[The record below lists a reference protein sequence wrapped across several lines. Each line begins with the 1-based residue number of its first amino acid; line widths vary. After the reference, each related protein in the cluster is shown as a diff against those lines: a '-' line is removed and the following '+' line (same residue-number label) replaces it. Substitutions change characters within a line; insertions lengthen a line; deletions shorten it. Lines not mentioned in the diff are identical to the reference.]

1 MAKFCGNCGAKLDDN
16 ARVCGH
22 CGTPVAGAPTN
33 ITATHAHGQ
42 VVQKEQNN
50 IAKRV
55 ILLVIA
61 IIVIVLVVKLVSGV
75 AGGNSI
81 VGQWRSETN
90 ESLVFNKDG
99 SCDAPFTYNA
109 AWLEAADH
117 YTVSDDGTLSMFGS
131 RGSFTLTFEKV
142 ETEEEALESYEDLTY
157 YISGDTL
164 IIAQETYTRVG

>member
-1 MAKFCGNCGAKLDDN
+1 MKSSIRNEIKAQIV
-16 ARVCGH
+16 R
-22 CGTPVAGAPTN
+22 AGYTM
-33 ITATHAHGQ
+33 Q
-42 VVQKEQNN
+42 EVVDLLHDEYGWSDS
-50 IAKRV
+50 V
-55 ILLVIA
+55 LVIA